1 MKNVYRFLITI
12 LLAGA
17 LFAAHAG
24 SFKEAHPEEYAALTL
39 LVDAD

>member
-24 SFKEAHPEEYAALTL
+24 SFKEAHPEHAALTL